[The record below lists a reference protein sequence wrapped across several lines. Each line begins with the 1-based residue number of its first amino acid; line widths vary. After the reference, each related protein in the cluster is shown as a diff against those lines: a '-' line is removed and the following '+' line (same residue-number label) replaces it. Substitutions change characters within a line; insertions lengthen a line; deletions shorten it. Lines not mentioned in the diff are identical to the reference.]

1 MRQAKDAEPW
11 IQGNQTGGDDEK
23 ERGNPGPRRGGARA
37 GGRSGGDER
46 VRERADEGRCGRAAG
61 TSEKEAPPYAP
72 EVAEE
77 NAANYAPQ
85 IDPSNFVDK
94 IDNRYMMFTPGT
106 TFIYEGKTADG
117 PERVETYVSH
127 KTREVLGVKCT
138 VVRDKAFLNGKLSED
153 TFDWY
158 AQDKEGNVWYF
169 GEDTKE
175 YENGKVVSTKGSWEA
190 GVDGAKPGIVMEA
203 NPRVGDSYRQ
213 EYYEGEAEDMAEVL
227 SLDASGLNDA
237 VSVPYGSFGDVL
249 MTKEWNP
256 LEPRRPRV
264 QVLRARHGA
273 HRRRADPGRN
283 GHERA
288 GGHQDR
294 AVVAPSREL
303 DPAASQGCCILWSSI
318 SIV

>member
-1 MRQAKDAEPW
+1 MRKSVTALARGAVALALVAGLVAMSACGSDPTKGGA
-11 IQGNQTGGDDEK
+11 GGD
-23 ERGNPGPRRGGARA
+23 
-37 GGRSGGDER
+37 
-46 VRERADEGRCGRAAG
+46 AG

-106 TFIYEGKTADG
+106 TFIYEGKSADG
-117 PERVETYVSH
+117 PERVETYVSY

-138 VVRDKAFLNGKLSED
+138 VVRDKAFLKGKLSED

-256 LEPRRPRV
+256 LEPG
-264 QVLRARHGA
+264 VLEYKYYA
-273 HRRRADPGRN
+273 PGT
-283 GHERA
+283 GLIGEEQIL
-288 GGHQDR
+288 GGTDTSKLVDIMTGR
-294 AVVAPSREL
+294 
-303 DPAASQGCCILWSSI
+303 
-318 SIV
+318 

>member
-1 MRQAKDAEPW
+1 MRKRVATLARSAAALALVAGLVVMSACGSEP
-11 IQGNQTGGDDEK
+11 TK
-23 ERGNPGPRRGGARA
+23 GGA
-37 GGRSGGDER
+37 GGS
-46 VRERADEGRCGRAAG
+46 AG

-106 TFIYEGKTADG
+106 TFIYEGKSADG
-117 PERVETYVSH
+117 PERVETYVSY

-138 VVRDKAFLNGKLSED
+138 VVRDKAFLKGKLSED

-256 LEPRRPRV
+256 LEPG
-264 QVLRARHGA
+264 VLEYKYYA
-273 HRRRADPGRN
+273 PGT
-283 GHERA
+283 GLIGEEQIL
-288 GGHQDR
+288 GGTDT
-294 AVVAPSREL
+294 SEL
-303 DPAASQGCCILWSSI
+303 VDIMTGR
-318 SIV
+318 

>member
-1 MRQAKDAEPW
+1 MGWGKPQPIALVAGLVAMSACGSEP
-11 IQGNQTGGDDEK
+11 TK
-23 ERGNPGPRRGGARA
+23 GGA
-37 GGRSGGDER
+37 GGSAE
-46 VRERADEGRCGRAAG
+46 

-77 NAANYAPQ
+77 NAANYAPR

-106 TFIYEGKTADG
+106 TFIYEGKSADG
-117 PERVETYVSH
+117 PERVETYVSY

-138 VVRDKAFLNGKLSED
+138 VVRDKAFLNGKLSEK

-175 YENGKVVSTKGSWEA
+175 YENGWWEA
-190 GVDGAKPGIVMEA
+190 GVDGATPGMVMEA
-203 NPRVGDSYRQ
+203 NPRGGDSYRQ
-213 EYYEGEAEDMAEVL
+213 EYYEGEAEDRAEVL

-256 LEPRRPRV
+256 LEPG
-264 QVLRARHGA
+264 VLEYKYYA
-273 HRRRADPGRN
+273 PGT
-283 GHERA
+283 GLIGEEQIL
-288 GGHQDR
+288 GGTDTSKLVDIMTGR
-294 AVVAPSREL
+294 
-303 DPAASQGCCILWSSI
+303 
-318 SIV
+318 

>member
-1 MRQAKDAEPW
+1 MGKYPRLLTRGAAALALVAALAVVGACGTE
-11 IQGNQTGGDDEK
+11 QTKGSA
-23 ERGNPGPRRGGARA
+23 GGAA
-37 GGRSGGDER
+37 E
-46 VRERADEGRCGRAAG
+46 

-72 EVAEE
+72 EVAEQ
-77 NAANYAPQ
+77 NAATYAPR

-106 TFIYEGKTADG
+106 TFVYEGKTADG

-158 AQDKEGNVWYF
+158 AQDSEGNVWYF

-203 NPRVGDSYRQ
+203 NPRVGDAYSQ
-213 EYYEGEAEDMAEVL
+213 EYYEGEAEDVAEVL

-237 VSVPYGSFGDVL
+237 VSVPYGSFADVL

-256 LEPRRPRV
+256 LEPG
-264 QVLRARHGA
+264 VLEYKYYA
-273 HRRRADPGRN
+273 PGT
-283 GHERA
+283 GLIGEEQILGGTDTSELVDIKA
-288 GGHQDR
+288 GQ
-294 AVVAPSREL
+294 
-303 DPAASQGCCILWSSI
+303 
-318 SIV
+318 

>member
-1 MRQAKDAEPW
+1 MTQSLGFKATEREETMRKSVATLARGAAALALVAGLVAMSACGSEPTK
-11 IQGNQTGGDDEK
+11 GGAGGD
-23 ERGNPGPRRGGARA
+23 
-37 GGRSGGDER
+37 
-46 VRERADEGRCGRAAG
+46 AG

-94 IDNRYMMFTPGT
+94 IDNRYMKFTPGT
-106 TFIYEGKTADG
+106 TFVYEGKTADG

-138 VVRDKAFLNGKLSED
+138 VVRDKAFLNGKLS
-153 TFDWY
+153 
-158 AQDKEGNVWYF
+158 
-169 GEDTKE
+169 EDTKE

-213 EYYEGEAEDMAEVL
+213 EYYEGEAEDTAEVL

-256 LEPRRPRV
+256 LEPG
-264 QVLRARHGA
+264 VLEYKYYA
-273 HRRRADPGRN
+273 PGT
-283 GHERA
+283 GLIGEEQIL
-288 GGHQDR
+288 GGTDT
-294 AVVAPSREL
+294 SEL
-303 DPAASQGCCILWSSI
+303 VDIRTGR
-318 SIV
+318 

>member
-1 MRQAKDAEPW
+1 MRKSLRTLARGAAALALVAGLVAMSACGSEP
-11 IQGNQTGGDDEK
+11 TK
-23 ERGNPGPRRGGARA
+23 GGA
-37 GGRSGGDER
+37 GE
-46 VRERADEGRCGRAAG
+46 VTG

-77 NAANYAPQ
+77 NAATYAPQ

-94 IDNRYMMFTPGT
+94 IDNRYMMLTPGT
-106 TFIYEGKTADG
+106 TFFYEGKTADG

-127 KTREVLGVKCT
+127 KTKDVLGVKCT
-138 VVRDKAFLNGKLSED
+138 IVRDKAFLNGKLSED

-158 AQDKEGNVWYF
+158 AQDREGNVWYF

-203 NPRVGDSYRQ
+203 NPQVGDSYRQ

-256 LEPRRPRV
+256 LEPG
-264 QVLRARHGA
+264 VL
-273 HRRRADPGRN
+273 
-283 GHERA
+283 
-288 GGHQDR
+288 
-294 AVVAPSREL
+294 
-303 DPAASQGCCILWSSI
+303 
-318 SIV
+318 

>member
-1 MRQAKDAEPW
+1 
-11 IQGNQTGGDDEK
+11 
-23 ERGNPGPRRGGARA
+23 
-37 GGRSGGDER
+37 
-46 VRERADEGRCGRAAG
+46 
-61 TSEKEAPPYAP
+61 
-72 EVAEE
+72 
-77 NAANYAPQ
+77 
-85 IDPSNFVDK
+85 
-94 IDNRYMMFTPGT
+94 MFTPGT

-117 PERVETYVSH
+117 PERVETYVSY

-175 YENGKVVSTKGSWEA
+175 YENGKVVSTKGR
-190 GVDGAKPGIVMEA
+190 GKPAWTVRSRGIVMEA

-288 GGHQDR
+288 GGHHDR

-318 SIV
+318 SIVTIAESAAKEWSHVSRRSCGSVIQVTPFHGPRDGASRQGDVPGGQAGLGAAPRQVRERLLLRLRPAPCAYAPGPPRERDAHAPDHRGRPRVPVPGRQRR

>member
-1 MRQAKDAEPW
+1 MRKSVTALARGAAALALVAGLVAMSACGSDPTKGGA
-11 IQGNQTGGDDEK
+11 GGD
-23 ERGNPGPRRGGARA
+23 
-37 GGRSGGDER
+37 
-46 VRERADEGRCGRAAG
+46 AG
-61 TSEKEAPPYAP
+61 TSEKEAPLYAP

-77 NAANYAPQ
+77 NAANYAPR

-106 TFIYEGKTADG
+106 TFIYEGKSADG
-117 PERVETYVSH
+117 PERVETYVSY

-190 GVDGAKPGIVMEA
+190 GVDGAKPGIVMES

-256 LEPRRPRV
+256 LEPG
-264 QVLRARHGA
+264 VLEYKYYA
-273 HRRRADPGRN
+273 PGT
-283 GHERA
+283 GLIGEEQIL
-288 GGHQDR
+288 GGTDT
-294 AVVAPSREL
+294 SEL
-303 DPAASQGCCILWSSI
+303 VDIMTGR
-318 SIV
+318 

>member
-1 MRQAKDAEPW
+1 MRKSLRTLARGAAALALVAGLVAMSACGSEP
-11 IQGNQTGGDDEK
+11 TK
-23 ERGNPGPRRGGARA
+23 GGA
-37 GGRSGGDER
+37 GE
-46 VRERADEGRCGRAAG
+46 VTG

-77 NAANYAPQ
+77 NAATYAPQ

-94 IDNRYMMFTPGT
+94 IDNRYMMLTPGT
-106 TFIYEGKTADG
+106 TFFYEGKTADG

-127 KTREVLGVKCT
+127 KTKDVLGVKCT
-138 VVRDKAFLNGKLSED
+138 IVRDKAFLNGKLSED

-158 AQDKEGNVWYF
+158 AQDREGNVWYF

-203 NPRVGDSYRQ
+203 NPQVGDSYRQ

-256 LEPRRPRV
+256 LEPG
-264 QVLRARHGA
+264 VLEYKYYA
-273 HRRRADPGRN
+273 PGT
-283 GHERA
+283 GLIGEEQIL
-288 GGHQDR
+288 GGTDTSKLVDIMTGR
-294 AVVAPSREL
+294 
-303 DPAASQGCCILWSSI
+303 
-318 SIV
+318 

>member
-1 MRQAKDAEPW
+1 MR
-11 IQGNQTGGDDEK
+11 
-23 ERGNPGPRRGGARA
+23 RRKLIGGASALALVAGLVAMSACGSEPTKGGA
-37 GGRSGGDER
+37 GGS
-46 VRERADEGRCGRAAG
+46 AG

-77 NAANYAPQ
+77 NAANYSPQ

-94 IDNRYMMFTPGT
+94 IANRYMKFTPGT
-106 TFIYEGKTADG
+106 TFVYEGKTADG

-158 AQDKEGNVWYF
+158 AQDSEGNVWYF

-213 EYYEGEAEDMAEVL
+213 EYYEGQAEDMAEVL

-256 LEPRRPRV
+256 LEPG
-264 QVLRARHGA
+264 VLEYKYYA
-273 HRRRADPGRN
+273 PGT
-283 GHERA
+283 GLIGEEQIL
-288 GGHQDR
+288 GGTDT
-294 AVVAPSREL
+294 SEL
-303 DPAASQGCCILWSSI
+303 VDIRTGR
-318 SIV
+318 

>member
-1 MRQAKDAEPW
+1 MRMSLATLARGAAALAVVAGLVAMSACGSEP
-11 IQGNQTGGDDEK
+11 TK
-23 ERGNPGPRRGGARA
+23 GGA
-37 GGRSGGDER
+37 GG
-46 VRERADEGRCGRAAG
+46 AAG

-85 IDPSNFVDK
+85 IDRSNFVEK
-94 IDNRYMMFTPGT
+94 IDNRYLMFTPGT
-106 TFIYEGKTADG
+106 TFFYEGKTADG

-158 AQDKEGNVWYF
+158 AQDGEGNVWYF

-175 YENGKVVSTKGSWEA
+175 YENGKVISTKGSWEA

-213 EYYEGEAEDMAEVL
+213 EYYKGEAEDMAEVL
-227 SLDASGLNDA
+227 SLDASGLDNA

-256 LEPRRPRV
+256 LEPA
-264 QVLRARHGA
+264 VLEYKYYA
-273 HRRRADPGRN
+273 PGT
-283 GHERA
+283 GLIGEEQIL
-288 GGHQDR
+288 GGTD
-294 AVVAPSREL
+294 ASEL
-303 DPAASQGCCILWSSI
+303 VDVRTGL
-318 SIV
+318 

>member
-1 MRQAKDAEPW
+1 MRKSVTALARGAVALALVAGLVAMSACGSDPTKGGA
-11 IQGNQTGGDDEK
+11 GGD
-23 ERGNPGPRRGGARA
+23 
-37 GGRSGGDER
+37 
-46 VRERADEGRCGRAAG
+46 AG
-61 TSEKEAPPYAP
+61 TPEKEAPPYAP

-106 TFIYEGKTADG
+106 TFIYEGKSADG
-117 PERVETYVSH
+117 PERVETYVSY

-138 VVRDKAFLNGKLSED
+138 VVRDKAFLKGKLSED

-256 LEPRRPRV
+256 LEPG
-264 QVLRARHGA
+264 VLEYKYYA
-273 HRRRADPGRN
+273 PGT
-283 GHERA
+283 GLIGEEQIL
-288 GGHQDR
+288 GGTDT
-294 AVVAPSREL
+294 SEL
-303 DPAASQGCCILWSSI
+303 VDIRTGR
-318 SIV
+318 

>member
-1 MRQAKDAEPW
+1 MRKSVTALARGAAALALVAGLVAMSACGSEPPK
-11 IQGNQTGGDDEK
+11 GGAGGD
-23 ERGNPGPRRGGARA
+23 
-37 GGRSGGDER
+37 
-46 VRERADEGRCGRAAG
+46 AG

-94 IDNRYMMFTPGT
+94 IDNRYMMLTPGK
-106 TFIYEGKTADG
+106 TFIHEGKSADG
-117 PERVETYVSH
+117 PERVETYVSY

-158 AQDKEGNVWYF
+158 VQDKEGNVWYF

-256 LEPRRPRV
+256 LEPA
-264 QVLRARHGA
+264 VLEYKYYA
-273 HRRRADPGRN
+273 PGT
-283 GHERA
+283 GLIGEEQIL
-288 GGHQDR
+288 GGTDT
-294 AVVAPSREL
+294 SEL
-303 DPAASQGCCILWSSI
+303 VDIRTGR
-318 SIV
+318 

>member
-1 MRQAKDAEPW
+1 
-11 IQGNQTGGDDEK
+11 
-23 ERGNPGPRRGGARA
+23 
-37 GGRSGGDER
+37 
-46 VRERADEGRCGRAAG
+46 
-61 TSEKEAPPYAP
+61 
-72 EVAEE
+72 
-77 NAANYAPQ
+77 
-85 IDPSNFVDK
+85 
-94 IDNRYMMFTPGT
+94 MFTPGT

-227 SLDASGLNDA
+227 SLDEMAQ
-237 VSVPYGSFGDVL
+237 VPFGQFDNALHDEDTSPIEPNVL
-249 MTKEWNP
+249 EYKP
-256 LEPRRPRV
+256 Y
-264 QVLRARHGA
+264 AR
-273 HRRRADPGRN
+273 
-283 GHERA
+283 
-288 GGHQDR
+288 
-294 AVVAPSREL
+294 L
-303 DPAASQGCCILWSSI
+303 
-318 SIV
+318 

>member
-1 MRQAKDAEPW
+1 MTQSLGFKATEREETMRKSVATLARSAAALALVAGLVAMSACGSEP
-11 IQGNQTGGDDEK
+11 TK
-23 ERGNPGPRRGGARA
+23 GGA
-37 GGRSGGDER
+37 GGS
-46 VRERADEGRCGRAAG
+46 AG

-77 NAANYAPQ
+77 NAANYSPQ

-94 IDNRYMMFTPGT
+94 IANRYMKFTPGT
-106 TFIYEGKTADG
+106 TFVYEGKTADG

-158 AQDKEGNVWYF
+158 AQDSEGNVWYF

-256 LEPRRPRV
+256 LEPG
-264 QVLRARHGA
+264 VLEYKYYA
-273 HRRRADPGRN
+273 PGT
-283 GHERA
+283 GLIGEEQIL
-288 GGHQDR
+288 GGTDT
-294 AVVAPSREL
+294 SEL
-303 DPAASQGCCILWSSI
+303 VDIRTGR
-318 SIV
+318 

>member
-1 MRQAKDAEPW
+1 MTQSLGFKATEREETMRKSVATLARSAAALALVAGLVAMSACGSEP
-11 IQGNQTGGDDEK
+11 TK
-23 ERGNPGPRRGGARA
+23 GGA
-37 GGRSGGDER
+37 GE
-46 VRERADEGRCGRAAG
+46 VTG

-77 NAANYAPQ
+77 NAATYAPQ

-94 IDNRYMMFTPGT
+94 IDNRYMMLTPGT
-106 TFIYEGKTADG
+106 TFFYEGKTADG

-127 KTREVLGVKCT
+127 KTRDVLGVKCT
-138 VVRDKAFLNGKLSED
+138 IVRDKAFLNGKLSED

-158 AQDKEGNVWYF
+158 AQDREGNVWYF

-203 NPRVGDSYRQ
+203 NPQVGDSYRQ

-256 LEPRRPRV
+256 LEPG
-264 QVLRARHGA
+264 VLEYKYYA
-273 HRRRADPGRN
+273 PGT
-283 GHERA
+283 GLIGEEQIL
-288 GGHQDR
+288 GGTDT
-294 AVVAPSREL
+294 SEL
-303 DPAASQGCCILWSSI
+303 VDIRTGR
-318 SIV
+318 